1 MVGPNE
7 GNRPLSPHATIY
19 RWPLNAV
26 MSILHR
32 MTGVGMALGA
42 ILVVWWFLALSIS
55 PGQFRLADGLMTSL
69 PGDFVMVCLL
79 AALWYHFCNGI
90 RHLIWDTGAGLDE
103 GSVRRSA
110 LAGWFGT
117 ALLTAGSLALISNGI

>member
-1 MVGPNE
+1 MAGPSE

-42 ILVVWWFLALSIS
+42 VLVVWWFVALSAS
-55 PGQFRLADGLMTSL
+55 PEYFAFVDRLMTSIV
-69 PGDFVMVCLL
+69 GDLVLTCLL

-90 RHLIWDTGAGLDE
+90 RHLVWDTGAGLDE
-103 GSVRRSA
+103 VNVRRSA
-110 LAGWFGT
+110 VAGWCGT
-117 ALLTAGSLALISNGI
+117 ALLTAGSLLVMSHGF